1 MTTSVSRRHPHLLL
15 RRIFV
20 FNYAFDD
27 PSQQQQQQ
35 HHANN
40 PKPHRPLKSFVVDPH
55 SLVIFP
61 PEGICEG
68 GVSMIEVHLKEV
80 MSNSAVSIL
89 QAVEDQMRACD
100 DARLKNCLPALLP
113 LCTLFDEVEEQLQQ
127 QKPVSIAMTVTG
139 RPNRKLYRK
148 RPSGRI
154 HKWMGDLSMQVG

>member
-1 MTTSVSRRHPHLLL
+1 M
-15 RRIFV
+15 
-20 FNYAFDD
+20 FNYAFDE
-27 PSQQQQQQ
+27 PSLQ
-35 HHANN
+35 HVNS

-89 QAVEDQMRACD
+89 QAFEDQMRACE

-113 LCTLFDEVEEQLQQ
+113 LSTLFDEVAEQLQQ

-154 HKWMGDLSMQVG
+154 HKWMGDLSMQVGTVDGAQFRLWTL